1 MVEKKGEKII
11 EKRRVHCVGEEIAI
25 CHSGDEITI
34 RSGQTETWT
43 GRQANRQTNRQTV
56 KETGRQTNR

>member
-1 MVEKKGEKII
+1 MVEKKGEKIV

-25 CHSGDEITI
+25 CHSGHEITI
-34 RSGQTETWT
+34 RLGQT
-43 GRQANRQTNRQTV
+43 GRQTDRQTDRQTNRQTV